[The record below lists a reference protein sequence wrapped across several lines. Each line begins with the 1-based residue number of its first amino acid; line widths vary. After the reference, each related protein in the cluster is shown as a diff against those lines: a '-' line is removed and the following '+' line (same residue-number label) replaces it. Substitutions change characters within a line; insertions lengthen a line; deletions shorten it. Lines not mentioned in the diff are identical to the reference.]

1 MSKKLFAA
9 LSLSVL
15 LVACQGSVTSDES
28 AIEGDGG
35 AMMEDT
41 SSEPAM
47 MEETSSESGTT
58 VEMDVNAEAE
68 VVAE

>member
-9 LSLSVL
+9 LSLSVF
-15 LVACQGSVTSDES
+15 LVACQGSVTTES

-35 AMMEDT
+35 AMVEDT
-41 SSEPAM
+41 PSEPAM

-68 VVAE
+68 VIAE